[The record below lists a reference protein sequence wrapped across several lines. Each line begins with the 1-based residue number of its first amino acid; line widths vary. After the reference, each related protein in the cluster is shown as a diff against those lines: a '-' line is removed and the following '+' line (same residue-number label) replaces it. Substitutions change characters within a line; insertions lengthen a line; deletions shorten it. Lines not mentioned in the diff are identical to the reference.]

1 MKTNPEEQSM
11 VSIYVRYSEKKIFDP
26 EIVAGNKG
34 NMEYSIIDSSNG

>member
-1 MKTNPEEQSM
+1 M

-34 NMEYSIIDSSNG
+34 NMEYTIIDSSNG